1 MIDRLV
7 VYMLQTAFGAA
18 GTGVLAYIT
27 VIQNRFTLGSARA
40 ANRGYPA
47 PRKSSIRLV
56 YAAIAFFL
64 SYLLYRIKCD
74 PVQNEIHPLLTL
86 CRGASV
92 RESS

>member
-27 VIQNRFTLGSARA
+27 VIQNRFTLGSARV
-40 ANRGYPA
+40 ANRGYT
-47 PRKSSIRLV
+47 PRLGNPL

-64 SYLLYRIKCD
+64 SLLYRIKCD

>member
-27 VIQNRFTLGSARA
+27 VMQNRFTLGSANA

-64 SYLLYRIKCD
+64 SLLYRIKCD

-86 CRGASV
+86 SV
-92 RESS
+92 VARP